1 MEQSRRKQL
10 LTNNNRVPVM
20 RLPDARLPDAMQPL
34 TQPNLLYPDLR
45 MTTHNDDGN
54 AHYASESYDDEEHKP
69 SRVDQG
75 LALLSFVMLWV
86 AVGFAAGHGES
97 LNVPLWDVMVVFDA
111 KVAKSPAASG
121 MHAFKQKLE
130 SWCPSNDTVSTF
142 AKDLAMTP
150 MYGLNA
156 FPVVTLVHQE
166 INLWLLVIPVIAVT
180 FCFQVYRSTPS
191 YNPIGP
197 SAGRWVEYAV
207 TSPLMVILVAL
218 SFHIREQ
225 STLLCLAGL
234 QALLVSIG
242 FGIEREIE
250 LFFDQLLNGNYARVG
265 WLKIFNRPGFR
276 LMYAASWFAHACIWI
291 TIWARSRRENAAVN
305 SCTFENVRR
314 LTEDRSGEDSFDQM
328 EALLNAILGSQF
340 AFFTV
345 YGVLPLN
352 TCRLLDRFYD
362 PVDPKRLYKA
372 WRLSAKYYSVMSFL
386 VKTLL
391 ICLFIAYARQVPA
404 IYADQTL
411 EDLDESCHVQCNAT
425 APQNLA

>member
-1 MEQSRRKQL
+1 VHKGTGENALTVYRPNDFPYDHLHDLDVRPRPPLL
-10 LTNNNRVPVM
+10 LT
-20 RLPDARLPDAMQPL
+20 Q
-34 TQPNLLYPDLR
+34 
-45 MTTHNDDGN
+45 TTSNF
-54 AHYASESYDDEEHKP
+54 DDEEH
-69 SRVDQG
+69 SSVVDKF
-75 LALLSFVMLWV
+75 LASLSFVMLLV
-86 AVGFAAGHGES
+86 ALGFWAGQGEKS

-111 KVAKSPAASG
+111 RVAKSPAASG

-130 SWCPSNDTVSTF
+130 SWCPSNNTF

-180 FCFQVYRSTPS
+180 FCFQVYRSTSS
-191 YNPIGP
+191 YNPKGP

-242 FGIEREIE
+242 FGIEREIQ
-250 LFFDQLLNGNYARVG
+250 LFFDQLFFDRYSSVAWRQ
-265 WLKIFNRPGFR
+265 IFNRPGFR

-362 PVDPKRLYKA
+362 PDDPNSLDKA
-372 WRLSAKYYSVMSFL
+372 WRRSAKYYSVMSVV

-425 APQNLA
+425 LQNATAPQNLA